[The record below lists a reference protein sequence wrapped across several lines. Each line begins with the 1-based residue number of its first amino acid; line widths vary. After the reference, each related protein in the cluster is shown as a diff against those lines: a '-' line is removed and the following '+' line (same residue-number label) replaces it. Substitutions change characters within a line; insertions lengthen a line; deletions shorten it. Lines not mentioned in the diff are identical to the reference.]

1 MSLPPLAAPAPA
13 PRTPGPARRPGG
25 LPLSLPVRITGA
37 VVLAVSTVVFILT
50 MVVRPGG
57 PVYLLDLDVYRGG
70 ARLVLDGGDL
80 YGTPVPVR
88 FGTLPFTYPP
98 LAALVFIPLAL
109 LPEAV
114 AGLATTAVT
123 CLGLAVTVA
132 VTVHALAREAGTTLP
147 RRDVA
152 VVSVLALPV
161 LVWFHPVLETFGFGQ
176 VNVVLMA
183 VVAVDLLLPRTP
195 WPRGALIGL
204 AAAVKLTPAVFVL
217 VLLLRRRWRA
227 AAVAVGTGLG
237 VSALVWLVLPA
248 DSRAYWFG
256 ALRDPGRIGRLE
268 YASNQSLR
276 GVVARTVTGGDDV
289 QSVVWVDVQSVVWVV
304 VSLVVAAL
312 VIAAMVRLLRRGAVT
327 AAVVANA
334 LLALLVSPVS
344 WSHHWVW
351 VVPMLLVTGAAAVAG
366 RGVVPVMLGCVVA
379 LVATV
384 APVHVF
390 LPSGD
395 GVERTWPPLL
405 MILGSEYPLVGI
417 AWLVAAVAA
426 PRAFLP
432 GPRRAAPAGP
442 ASGAPESTGP
452 ASGEPA
458 SEELPAEAPHARRTV
473 AETDT

>member
-1 MSLPPLAAPAPA
+1 MPLPALPDPAPL
-13 PRTPGPARRPGG
+13 PRTPGPAHRAGV
-25 LPLSLPVRITGA
+25 PLSRPVRIAGA
-37 VVLAVSTVVFILT
+37 VVLAASTVVFILT
-50 MVVRPGG
+50 VVVRPDG

-109 LPEAV
+109 LPQAV
-114 AGLATTAVT
+114 ASLAVTVVT
-123 CLGLAVTVA
+123 CLGLA

-161 LVWFHPVLETFGFGQ
+161 LVWFHPVLQTFGFGQ

-237 VSALVWLVLPA
+237 ASALVWLVLPA
-248 DSRAYWFG
+248 DSTAYWFG

-276 GVVARTVTGGDDV
+276 GVVARTVSGGDDV
-289 QSVVWVDVQSVVWVV
+289 QSVVWVVA
-304 VSLVVAAL
+304 SLVVAVL
-312 VIAAMVRLLRRGAVT
+312 VVAAMVRLLRRGAVT

-366 RGVVPVMLGCVVA
+366 RGAVPVVLGCVVA

-390 LPSGD
+390 LPSDD

-452 ASGEPA
+452 ATGEPT
-458 SEELPAEAPHARRTV
+458 SEELPAETPHARRTV

>member
-1 MSLPPLAAPAPA
+1 MSLPPLAAPNPA
-13 PRTPGPARRPGG
+13 PRTPGPARRTGD

-98 LAALVFIPLAL
+98 LAALLFIPLAL

-123 CLGLAVTVA
+123 CLCLAVTVA

-161 LVWFHPVLETFGFGQ
+161 LVWSHPVLETFGFGQ

-217 VLLLRRRWRA
+217 VLLLRRRWQA
-227 AAVAVGTGLG
+227 AAVAAGTGLG
-237 VSALVWLVLPA
+237 ASALVWLVLPA
-248 DSRAYWFG
+248 DSTAYWFG
-256 ALRDPGRIGRLE
+256 ALGDPGRIGRLE
-268 YASNQSLR
+268 YAANQSLR
-276 GVVARTVTGGDDV
+276 GVVARTVSGGDDV
-289 QSVVWVDVQSVVWVV
+289 QSVVWVVASLGVAV
-304 VSLVVAAL
+304 LVV
-312 VIAAMVRLLRRGAVT
+312 AAMVRLLRRGAVT

-366 RGVVPVMLGCVVA
+366 RGAVPVVLGCVVA

-432 GPRRAAPAGP
+432 GPRRAAPAGR

-452 ASGEPA
+452 ATGEAA
-458 SEELPAEAPHARRTV
+458 SEELPAETHHARRTV
-473 AETDT
+473 AEPDT

>member
-1 MSLPPLAAPAPA
+1 
-13 PRTPGPARRPGG
+13 
-25 LPLSLPVRITGA
+25 
-37 VVLAVSTVVFILT
+37 
-50 MVVRPGG
+50 
-57 PVYLLDLDVYRGG
+57 
-70 ARLVLDGGDL
+70 DGGDL

-98 LAALVFIPLAL
+98 LAALLFVPLAL
-109 LPEAV
+109 LPQTV
-114 AGLATTAVT
+114 ASLSMTAVT
-123 CLGLAVTVA
+123 CLCLAVTVA

-161 LVWFHPVLETFGFGQ
+161 LVWLHPVLQTFGFGQ

-183 VVAVDLLLPRTP
+183 AVAVDLLLPRTP

-227 AAVAVGTGLG
+227 AAVAAGTGLG
-237 VSALVWLVLPA
+237 ASALVWLVLPA
-248 DSRAYWFG
+248 DSAAYWFG
-256 ALRDPGRIGRLE
+256 ALRDPGRIGGLE
-268 YASNQSLR
+268 YAANQSLR
-276 GVVARTVTGGDDV
+276 GVVARTVTGGDG
-289 QSVVWVDVQSVVWVV
+289 VQSVVWVV
-304 VSLVVAAL
+304 AALVVAAL
-312 VIAAMVRLLRRGAVT
+312 VVAAMVRLLRRGAVT

-366 RGVVPVMLGCVVA
+366 RGAVPVVLGCVVA

-384 APVHVF
+384 APVHVY

-405 MILGSEYPLVGI
+405 MILGSEYPLVAI

-432 GPRRAAPAGP
+432 GPRRATPPAPASEAP
-442 ASGAPESTGP
+442 ASPG
-452 ASGEPA
+452 PA
-458 SEELPAEAPHARRTV
+458 SEELPAEAPHPRRPV

>member
-1 MSLPPLAAPAPA
+1 
-13 PRTPGPARRPGG
+13 PRTSGPARRPGG
-25 LPLSLPVRITGA
+25 VPLSLPVRVTGA
-37 VVLAVSTVVFILT
+37 VVLAASTVVFILT

-98 LAALVFIPLAL
+98 LAALLFVPLAL
-109 LPEAV
+109 LPQTV
-114 AGLATTAVT
+114 ASLSMTAVT
-123 CLGLAVTVA
+123 CLCLAVTVA

-161 LVWFHPVLETFGFGQ
+161 LVWLHPVLQTFGFGQ

-183 VVAVDLLLPRTP
+183 AVAVDLLLPRTP

-227 AAVAVGTGLG
+227 AAVAAGTGLG
-237 VSALVWLVLPA
+237 ASALVWLVLPA
-248 DSRAYWFG
+248 DSAAYWFG
-256 ALRDPGRIGRLE
+256 ALRDPGRIGGLE
-268 YASNQSLR
+268 YAANQSLR
-276 GVVARTVTGGDDV
+276 GVVARTVTGGDG
-289 QSVVWVDVQSVVWVV
+289 VQSVVWVV
-304 VSLVVAAL
+304 AALVVAAL
-312 VIAAMVRLLRRGAVT
+312 VVAAMVRLLRRGAVT

-366 RGVVPVMLGCVVA
+366 RGAVPVVLGCVVA

-384 APVHVF
+384 APVHVY

-405 MILGSEYPLVGI
+405 MILGSEYPLVAI

-432 GPRRAAPAGP
+432 GPRRATPPAPASEAP
-442 ASGAPESTGP
+442 ASPG
-452 ASGEPA
+452 PA
-458 SEELPAEAPHARRTV
+458 SEELPAEAPHPRRPV